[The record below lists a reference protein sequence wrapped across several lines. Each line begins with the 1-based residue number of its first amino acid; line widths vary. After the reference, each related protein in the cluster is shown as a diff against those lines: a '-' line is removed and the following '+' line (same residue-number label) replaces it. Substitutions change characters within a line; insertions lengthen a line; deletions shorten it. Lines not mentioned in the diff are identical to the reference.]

1 MDFISHYVAEA
12 AGEKCRFTNEKI
24 EFRENSV
31 ERKWT
36 LPFNRHFIEKHLFVR
51 CIYNSLEAIREWDA
65 VEGGDCIKLWAWN
78 FSISIFMAKKVGLVS
93 NNNVYTNTSVY
104 DFIIFFSIFLQKFHH
119 FSYSK
124 RIECWRNFATHLKHT
139 RIPWSAIEWA
149 RIVVVSIFYSTSDHS
164 FEHDSHF
171 LCLSRNIFN
180 LVTLVTIVRQHRF
193 PHVHHRTRF
202 KNELIF
208 WLSNA
213 ASEQQKGGIVA
224 VWI

>member
-1 MDFISHYVAEA
+1 MRWRVA
-12 AGEKCRFTNEKI
+12 
-24 EFRENSV
+24 S
-31 ERKWT
+31 
-36 LPFNRHFIEKHLFVR
+36 
-51 CIYNSLEAIREWDA
+51 
-65 VEGGDCIKLWAWN
+65 
-78 FSISIFMAKKVGLVS
+78 VS
-93 NNNVYTNTSVY
+93 NCEHEIFPFQFLWQKKWVSFRIIT
-104 DFIIFFSIFLQKFHH
+104 FIRIRPCMILLFFSIFLQKFHH

-224 VWI
+224 V